1 MTGQDSAAAPPLP
14 HDWRMFDPAPVA
26 MAVTRGPRHLLVY
39 TNACYRELFGDR
51 SLGVPVTEAFA
62 DLRQRGD
69 LALFDEVRHTGAPVS
84 LTTAPARLRPP
95 PDGDTRYFT
104 FSLSAV
110 GGSGEER
117 GVLVVATEVTDRVA
131 AAERVRTLSEERL
144 RALRRFENLV
154 AAGTQMVWVTA
165 AKGGT
170 IEPSPGWERVTG
182 QTWEQF
188 RGDGWLDVLHPEDR
202 APMEAAWQ
210 QALREVPDEFRYV
223 YRLRTVDG
231 SYRHFDVRAVPVR
244 EDGRVVEW
252 VGTCTDI
259 EDRWREERRKDVL
272 ARGAAVLA
280 ESTKPRAAFAAL
292 GDVIVPALADK
303 CGIYLFR
310 DPTDQL
316 TAGTPLV
323 VERIAARTRAG
334 LPAHPA
340 RLGEEHIA
348 ADSAFA
354 RAVRERRVIHASFSP
369 ERIPPGTAPPDSVEW
384 LRNVRAHSMVVVP
397 VVIDGTLAA
406 IVDAFS
412 CGDRDPM
419 GPTDEALLRELLEQ
433 AHDPLRNIIEF
444 QRTQRVALALQH
456 SLLTEPPRY
465 DDLVITARYLPS
477 PAAADVGGD
486 WYDSFVL
493 GDGAPVLV
501 IGDVAGHDIEAAV
514 TMSRMRNM
522 LRSLTADREE
532 PPGDIIRRLDRATQ
546 VLDPDEST
554 ATCALVRIEHAPDG
568 GRQAHYSVAG
578 HPPPLVV
585 DRDGGTHF
593 LDAAT
598 SPLLGLP
605 IPDEWRVSAVEPLPL
620 GGTLL
625 LYTDGLVERPDEDID
640 HGLARLAHAASGLA
654 RASLDDFCDAL
665 LSEAAAVGRDDICLI
680 AARLPEDDG

>member
-1 MTGQDSAAAPPLP
+1 MPESPESTAPPP
-14 HDWRMFDPAPVA
+14 PAPDWRMFDPAPVA
-26 MAVTRGPRHLLVY
+26 MAVTRGPRHRLVY
-39 TNACYRELFGDR
+39 MNAVYRELFGDR
-51 SLGVPVTEAFA
+51 PLGVPITEVFA
-62 DLRQRGD
+62 DLRQRGY
-69 LALFDEVRHTGAPVS
+69 LALFDDVRNTGAPVS
-84 LTTAPARLRPP
+84 LAAAPTEGASPE
-95 PDGDTRYFT
+95 DGGTRYYT

-110 GGSGEER
+110 GASEEER
-117 GVLVVATEVTDRVA
+117 GVLVVAMDVTEQIRATERIRRV
-131 AAERVRTLSEERL
+131 SEERL

-154 AAGTQMVWVTA
+154 TANTQMMWVTA

-188 RGDGWLDVLHPEDR
+188 RGDGWLDALHPEDR
-202 APMEAAWQ
+202 EPMDAAWQ
-210 QALREVPDEFRYV
+210 RALEEVPDEFRYV

-231 SYRHFDVRAVPVR
+231 TYRHFDVRAVPVR
-244 EDGRVVEW
+244 EGDRVVEW

-280 ESTKPRAAFAAL
+280 ESTKPRSAFAAL
-292 GDVIVPALADK
+292 GDVIVPSLADK
-303 CGIYLFR
+303 CGIYLMR
-310 DPTDQL
+310 EPTYQL
-316 TAGTPLV
+316 TGDTPLV
-323 VERIAARTRAG
+323 VERIAARSREG
-334 LPAHPA
+334 LPPHPA

-348 ADSAFA
+348 PDSAFA
-354 RAVRERRVIHASFSP
+354 RAVRERRVVHESFDP
-369 ERIPPGTAPPDSVEW
+369 DRIPPGTAPPDSMAW
-384 LRNVRAHSMVVVP
+384 LRDVRAHSMVVVP

-406 IVDAFS
+406 IVDAFA
-412 CGDRDPM
+412 CGERDPIDA
-419 GPTDEALLRELLEQ
+419 TDEALLRELLEQ
-433 AHDPLRNIIEF
+433 AHDPLRNVIEF

-522 LRSLTADREE
+522 LRSLAADREE

-546 VLDPDEST
+546 VLDPEEGT
-554 ATCALVRIEHAPDG
+554 ATCALVRIEHTPDG
-568 GRQAHYSVAG
+568 GRQAHYCVAG

-585 DRDGGTHF
+585 DRDGGTRF
-593 LDAAT
+593 LEGAT
-598 SPLLGLP
+598 SPLLGMP
-605 IPDEWRVSAVEPLPL
+605 VPDEWRISGFEPLPP

-640 HGLARLAHAASGLA
+640 EGLARLARTASGLA
-654 RASLDDFCDAL
+654 GADLNAFCDTL
-665 LSEAAAVGRDDICLI
+665 LAEPSVTGQDDICLI
-680 AARLPEDDG
+680 AVRLPE